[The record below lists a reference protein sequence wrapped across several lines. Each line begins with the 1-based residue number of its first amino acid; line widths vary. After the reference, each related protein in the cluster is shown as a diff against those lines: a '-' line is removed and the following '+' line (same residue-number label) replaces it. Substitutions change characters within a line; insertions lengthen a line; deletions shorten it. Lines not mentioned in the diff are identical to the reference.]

1 MQAQDSCARRCRF
14 TLTLFLLKQAQARF
28 FLLSLY
34 KNKNAGYNSNMA
46 DIAAA
51 RRDEM
56 IYQSIEELIGKTPL
70 LRLHGMERRFGARA
84 EVLAK
89 LEF

>member
-1 MQAQDSCARRCRF
+1 
-14 TLTLFLLKQAQARF
+14 
-28 FLLSLY
+28 
-34 KNKNAGYNSNMA
+34 
-46 DIAAA
+46 
-51 RRDEM
+51 M

-89 LEF
+89 LEL